1 MGDLDHRAGD
11 GGPGGPLKAADDMQ
25 RTTVTAVTAVALL
38 CRYSINALASS
49 TPSRI
54 KADFVRRSHKAV
66 LSLVGFRILGAGCFS
81 GQSQPLEGV
90 LELIFCEDFQIRFQ
104 KLIKTSAAKR
114 CFAWCFA
121 KVFQDLQDLQDLQN
135 FVQTLLRPFEPF
147 GASP

>member
-1 MGDLDHRAGD
+1 MGDLDRRAGD

-25 RTTVTAVTAVALL
+25 RTTVTAVALL

-121 KVFQDLQDLQDLQN
+121 KVFQDLQDLQN
-135 FVQTLLRPFEPF
+135 FIQTLLRPFETF